1 MRWKT
6 PPPVEEGTKR
16 IRKCFAFMP
25 RDLSDGNTVWLE
37 TYFVEEKYKVGYEGP
52 YWSFIADWA
61 KDSDFKPD
69 LD

>member
-6 PPPVEEGTKR
+6 PPVIEPGTKR
-16 IRKCFAFMP
+16 IVKYFAFMP
-25 RDLSDGNTVWLE
+25 RELSDGNTVWLE
-37 TYFVEEKYKVGYEGP
+37 SYFQEEKYTVGYEGP
-52 YWSFIADWA
+52 YWSFVADWA